1 MGREVS
7 SAAAAAS
14 QSSQSA
20 TCPLCERPSVVR
32 YEQNRVKY
40 EQNRVVYKI
49 EAQGRVYPVCS
60 TTKSGCSWRALFGR
74 RHWRCFE
81 GSNIEKTV
89 WGAART
95 QGIVGSGARTR
106 FGGVLRTCVSAPRR
120 EKKGTRFCSE
130 TTRVYP
136 ILSIYQKSFIL
147 YKRKKEVGDLSPS
160 QLGLSRSVLHPS

>member
-1 MGREVS
+1 MSSFTDGYATMLRSAVSSGRQVVHQSRRIFVGRKVS

-20 TCPLCERPSVVR
+20 TCQLCERFSVV
-32 YEQNRVKY
+32 QY

-60 TTKSGCSWRALFGR
+60 SAKSGCSWRALLGAVI
-74 RHWRCFE
+74 WRCFE
-81 GSNIEKTV
+81 GSNTEQTV

-95 QGIVGSGARTR
+95 QGVVGSGARTR
-106 FGGVLRTCVSAPRR
+106 FGGVLQTRVSAPRR

-136 ILSIYQKSFIL
+136 ISSML
-147 YKRKKEVGDLSPS
+147 P
-160 QLGLSRSVLHPS
+160 